1 MSESTTASEA
11 IEAALRS
18 EPVRDAVTDVFED
31 MHLAFLRA
39 GDRGPEMLRECLW
52 AALDAAGAAVFH
64 AVRLMSPE
72 QLAELIGGAVETAW
86 IRTFTKDGSGGPIDA
101 QDAEDAAEYA
111 ARASLWGAGP
121 VTTHF
126 AGRVVGPWLPVIP
139 VTHQGEE
146 TT

>member
-11 IEAALRS
+11 IAAALRDYAPPLPGH
-18 EPVRDAVTDVFED
+18 EGHCAQVVVN
-31 MHLAFLRA
+31 
-39 GDRGPEMLRECLW
+39 
-52 AALDAAGAAVFH
+52 